1 MKLFQIYYDDA
12 SKRLLD
18 PAFIPLSNVG
28 SERPDWFEYWPI
40 RQALLN
46 NTFEEDEYLGFFS
59 PRFREKTGLSG
70 SEVVG
75 RMGEAKGD
83 VVSFSPLLYEGILFL
98 NSFHQ
103 ADSVHPGCMRLSQEF
118 LDATGVGINLRLLVQ
133 DQTRTI
139 FSNYFVAK
147 YRFWKKWY
155 QLTTQFFELC
165 ERQEGVL
172 VDRLTENTRHRGRE
186 GIYQMK
192 IFIMERLVS
201 IVLEMEKI
209 NAEKGVS
216 YAAAS
221 HYGTGP
227 IFNNLMILEALK
239 GQYIKTG
246 DRIFMG
252 LYTNF
257 RQEFMGAVGQRR

>member
-1 MKLFQIYYDDA
+1 MKIFQIYYDE
-12 SKRLLD
+12 SSRKSLD
-18 PAFIPLSNVG
+18 PDFLPLDNSE
-28 SERPDWFEYWPI
+28 SERGDWFEYWPI
-40 RQALLN
+40 RQTLLN
-46 NTFEEDEYLGFFS
+46 HHFDDEEYVGFFS
-59 PRFREKTGLSG
+59 PRFKEKTGLSG
-70 SEVVG
+70 SEVIG

-83 VVSFSPLLYEGILFL
+83 VVSFSPFLHEGVLFF
-98 NSFHQ
+98 NSFYQ
-103 ADSVHPGCMRLSQEF
+103 AEAAHPGCMRLSQEF
-118 LDATGVGINLRLLVQ
+118 LDAAGVGINLRLLVQ

-147 YRFWKKWY
+147 YRFWKKWH

-172 VDRLTENTRHRGRE
+172 IDRLTENTRHRGQQS
-186 GIYQMK
+186 IYQMK

-201 IVLEMEKI
+201 IVLELEEI
-209 NAEKGVS
+209 NTEKGIS
-216 YAAAS
+216 YATGS
-221 HYGTGP
+221 HYGTGT

-246 DRIFMG
+246 DKIFMG

-257 RQEFMGAVGQRR
+257 RQEFMGAVGQRL